1 MFGLIINLHWTRIMS
16 TRGLPFFRLLML
28 CLALSLGACDTGE
41 KGGSGSPSDQNKAD
55 TLTAQPAQAQ
65 LDERWQAHL
74 ASSPS
79 GVISARAPLVV
90 RFNHPVAS
98 AGKLDQSVSGVARL
112 VPEIPADIR
121 FTAEDRLEIHPS
133 EPLPAGENLTLMLY
147 AQGLNGVDETLP
159 PAEFP
164 LQVMRQQL
172 SLTVQ
177 SLLPAD
183 DGEQM
188 VLTGSLETRDLADE
202 ERVEK
207 SLRASQDNQSLPVS
221 WEHDKAGLRHGFTVS
236 GIRRGDQ
243 ASQVTLSWDGSPL
256 GVENQGER
264 HYNVPAVA
272 AFAVTNVRAVN
283 YPKPHVEVNFSEAL
297 QGSQNLN
304 GLVTLNGK
312 APVCAPPVTAGW
324 RKSWKKPSP

>member
-41 KGGSGSPSDQNKAD
+41 KGGSGSPSDQNEAD

-121 FTAEDRLEIHPS
+121 FTAEDRL
-133 EPLPAGENLTLMLY
+133 
-147 AQGLNGVDETLP
+147 
-159 PAEFP
+159 
-164 LQVMRQQL
+164 
-172 SLTVQ
+172 
-177 SLLPAD
+177 
-183 DGEQM
+183 
-188 VLTGSLETRDLADE
+188 
-202 ERVEK
+202 
-207 SLRASQDNQSLPVS
+207 
-221 WEHDKAGLRHGFTVS
+221 
-236 GIRRGDQ
+236 
-243 ASQVTLSWDGSPL
+243 
-256 GVENQGER
+256 
-264 HYNVPAVA
+264 
-272 AFAVTNVRAVN
+272 
-283 YPKPHVEVNFSEAL
+283 
-297 QGSQNLN
+297 
-304 GLVTLNGK
+304 
-312 APVCAPPVTAGW
+312 VTANAATAGTL
-324 RKSWKKPSP
+324 